1 MIIRN
6 EKRKK
11 SCRFIF
17 IARTSM
23 KRIPVID
30 LGRCTECGGCIEI
43 APEVFR
49 YNPET
54 GMMEVIELP
63 RYPEELVEEAI
74 KNCPEKCIY
83 WENEREP

>member
-1 MIIRN
+1 
-6 EKRKK
+6 
-11 SCRFIF
+11 
-17 IARTSM
+17 M

-54 GMMEVIELP
+54 GMMEVVELR
-63 RYPEELVEEAI
+63 RYPEGLVAEAI
-74 KNCPEKCIY
+74 KHCPEQCIS
-83 WENEREP
+83 WENEGEP